1 MGIVTKAAR
10 AAHLATPLA
19 AAAEQLYLIGEAQ
32 GLAAHDDSAVIKV
45 IAPERRTV

>member
-10 AAHLATPLA
+10 AAHLATPIA

-32 GLAAHDDSAVIKV
+32 GLGQSDDSSVIRV
-45 IAPERRTV
+45 IAPQRRTH